1 MENQIAEAVRNAPS
15 RDLLDALK
23 GIIDRNAQQ
32 PPSSL
37 MGSVQRLLA
46 DDVPVQISRAALAHF
61 ATVLKN
67 LPAEAFEEVANF
79 TLSKVKASANNYD
92 ETDFI
97 LRDHLCSLY
106 LGWNQFSDAAA
117 TLAGLNLDSTTRPYS
132 DFEKANTYVKCA
144 EAYLADD
151 SAIDAEVFVNK
162 ARTPMENISEW
173 TLQLRYKAVLARIL
187 DANRKFTEAAKQYYE
202 LSTMTH
208 PDLVQDDLLELY
220 VKAVTCNILGKTGAQ
235 RTRNLG
241 LLYKDPRLESISLIE
256 KYTSHP
262 IILEKMFKEQIVRKD
277 EVIAFE
283 LCLLDHQKAT
293 TSDGFTF
300 LEKAIIEHNMLAI
313 GKIYDNIQLPELT
326 NILLIDE
333 RRTQRVAAAM
343 IAENRLRGY
352 IDQSV
357 NALIFTGDATSKGI
371 MDAEVLAV
379 CESVTRLV
387 DSL

>member
-1 MENQIAEAVRNAPS
+1 MLQWY
-15 RDLLDALK
+15 
-23 GIIDRNAQQ
+23 
-32 PPSSL
+32 SL
-37 MGSVQRLLA
+37 CF
-46 DDVPVQISRAALAHF
+46 DICEQISRAALAHF
-61 ATVLKN
+61 ATLLKN
-67 LPAEAFEEVANF
+67 QPAEVFEEVANF
-79 TLSKVKASANNYD
+79 ALSKIKASPNNYD

-117 TLAGLNLDSTTRPYS
+117 TLAGLNLDSTTRPYT
-132 DFEKANTYVKCA
+132 DFEKANIYVKCA

-162 ARTPMENISEW
+162 ARTPMESVSEW
-173 TLQLRYKAVLARIL
+173 TLQLRYKVVLARIL

-220 VKAVTCNILGKTGAQ
+220 VKAITCNILGKTGPQ

-241 LLYKDPRLESISLIE
+241 LLYKDPRLESVSLIE

-277 EVIAFE
+277 EVFGFE
-283 LCLLDHQKAT
+283 SCLSDHQKAT
-293 TSDGFTF
+293 TPDGFTF

-333 RRTQRVAAAM
+333 RRTQKVAATM

-357 NALIFTGDATSKGI
+357 NALIFTGDVTSKGI

-379 CESVTRLV
+379 CDSVSKLVESL
-387 DSL
+387 